1 MVFQYTNAFVTIA
14 SVNFEKLVNFY
25 TKLLE
30 QKPVFLIPNVYAE
43 FNLVS
48 MQLGIFKPKNTNESE
63 FEAMSDD
70 KPLSVYTKS
79 KISLCLEVSSLE
91 DAIAHLTALGYPP
104 PGDISIASH
113 GREIYAYDPDGN
125 RLILHQAA
133 RGSH

>member
-25 TKLLE
+25 IQLLE

-48 MQLGIFKPKNTNESE
+48 MRLGIFKPKNTNESE
-63 FEAMSDD
+63 FEAMSNDNQ
-70 KPLSVYTKS
+70 LSVYTKS
-79 KISLCLEVSSLE
+79 KMSLCLEVSNLE
-91 DAIAHLTALGYPP
+91 NAIAHLTVLGYPP
-104 PGDISIASH
+104 PGNISIASH

-125 RLILHQAA
+125 RLILHQAKE
-133 RGSH
+133 S